1 MATFNTAFGSLPSPE
16 QQLYGNKGASAALGG
31 PKAAGA
37 KPKSAPIMGGT
48 QNFADMQ
55 KQGIARP
62 APVTTA
68 PVLGEPTLAQKLAQQ
83 LNIPAENVAP
93 SGPGGIDFSGA
104 PSSFSYQ
111 GGETPPQGAAPPTGA
126 SFLDQVKAQ
135 VAPAA
140 ARDDTFVP
148 EDTDGQGSSGTSG
161 SPTKPVTTPPF
172 TTNTP
177 STTAP
182 VVTSPATTA
191 PVTTS
196 VVATTRPPVTTR
208 KPTDTTVNIPTFT
221 VAVTKAV
228 TLPGTAIPT
237 GDIVTYNAPPPM
249 SGLPNIDELR
259 KSIPDFEKYM
269 GSEQAMALRKMLE
282 EQLGVIAKGPAEIQN
297 QAYEAARAAKSADLA
312 AQYGAERS
320 KLEEELAARG
330 LSASSIG
337 GGRYGDLAGQQA
349 RAIASFEAELMQQQ
363 ADAEA
368 KNRQLYLT
376 TMSDLAG
383 LAGTQDLGTFQANTQ
398 AQQAQA
404 DIEFRAAELQQEAAI
419 QGRSLNLQQARDEA
433 TAQYQNG
440 QLRQGYAEIS
450 SRENIARAN
459 MTQEQN
465 RLAIESGLSLY
476 EIQVKAEQIKADAR
490 LRGVE
495 IDDKKAYDD
504 AQLDLRNRE
513 ADEAARS
520 NKASELIASGTLSI
534 NQGNFLQGLAERIG
548 SGTVDA
554 EDWDMLVRQA
564 GMDPDAL
571 RRLGYKAPT
580 KK

>member
-68 PVLGEPTLAQKLAQQ
+68 PVLGEPTLAQRLAQQ

-93 SGPGGIDFSGA
+93 NALGGIDFSGA

-126 SFLDQVKAQ
+126 SFLDKVQAQ
-135 VAPAA
+135 VAPLKSDGDWDKGT
-140 ARDDTFVP
+140 DDKV
-148 EDTDGQGSSGTSG
+148 SR
-161 SPTKPVTTPPF
+161 
-172 TTNTP
+172 
-177 STTAP
+177 P
-182 VVTSPATTA
+182 VVTPIPTPTPTGTGTPRVTNPIQTLPPTTT
-191 PVTTS
+191 PT

-208 KPTDTTVNIPTFT
+208 KPTDTTVNIPTLT

-237 GDIVTYNAPPPM
+237 GDSVTYKAPPPL

-297 QAYEAARAAKSADLA
+297 QAYEAARAAKSADLS

-490 LRGVE
+490 LRGIE

-534 NQGNFLQGLAERIG
+534 NQGNFLQGLAEKIG
-548 SGTVDA
+548 SGAVDA
-554 EDWDMLVRQA
+554 EDWDMLVRQS